1 MRSLTWS
8 RRGEANYR
16 FRTKDR
22 FHIMSPPTARLPKP
36 LEPDPT
42 VVRSGQVSGQPL
54 SLTMVPK
61 HKPAVPRTT
70 QDQFCFE
77 PSTATRI
84 TYKPETWSCENQWT
98 ALQTAERKRLSV
110 SAGGTNPA
118 ADPFCVS
125 IARPALGLCPRISVY
140 MSDISISSNINII
153 GDR

>member
-1 MRSLTWS
+1 MVTS
-8 RRGEANYR
+8 RRGQLPFQNQRSVSHHGTAHCLLDSQN
-16 FRTKDR
+16 
-22 FHIMSPPTARLPKP
+22 IWNPTRPS
-36 LEPDPT
+36 
-42 VVRSGQVSGQPL
+42 SGQVSSQPL

-61 HKPAVPRTT
+61 HKPAVPHTT

-84 TYKPETWSCENQWT
+84 RYKPETWSCENQWT
-98 ALQTAERKRLSV
+98 ALQTSERKRLSV